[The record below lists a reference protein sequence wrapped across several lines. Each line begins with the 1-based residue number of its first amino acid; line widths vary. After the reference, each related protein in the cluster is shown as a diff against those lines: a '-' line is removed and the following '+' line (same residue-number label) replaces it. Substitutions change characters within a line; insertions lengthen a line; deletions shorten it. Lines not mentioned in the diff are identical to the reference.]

1 MQTTPGIFEQAYPTI
16 ARWVQAS
23 GWVEIGADDSRSS
36 FVRAW
41 DPGGLV
47 WEGEQ
52 QYATLEDALQ
62 ALEHGIGAWIDEHG
76 L

>member
-1 MQTTPGIFEQAYPTI
+1 MKTTYGVFEHAYPTI
-16 ARWVQAS
+16 ARWVHAG
-23 GWVEIGADDSRSS
+23 GWVAIGADDSRSS

-41 DPGGLV
+41 DAGGLI
-47 WEGEQ
+47 WEGEP

-62 ALEHGIGAWIDEHG
+62 ALEHGIRAWIAEHG